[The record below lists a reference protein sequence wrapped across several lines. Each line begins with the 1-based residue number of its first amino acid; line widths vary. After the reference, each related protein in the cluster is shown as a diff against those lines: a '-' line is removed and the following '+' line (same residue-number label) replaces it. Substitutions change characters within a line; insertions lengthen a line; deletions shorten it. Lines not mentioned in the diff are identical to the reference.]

1 MKAKRV
7 GALFLSAVLTMSMAV
22 PVYAGEAGTV
32 SMEAVQEE
40 AQEELPESGEEMG
53 GEVGTETETV
63 ETEGAEGDEA
73 LSETSEDTQT
83 SEQDKEEG
91 QEDTKTSETEGN
103 SASEAT
109 EDVDAVSNVDE
120 PQSETNDLESEETE
134 TLAEEGIQIPD
145 DRLNNVIHSALGLEE
160 GEPVTEEEMLG
171 LTELSAR
178 YVLDLEGL
186 QYAKNLSKLELSR
199 ELNMD
204 STLDNLE
211 VLAELTQ
218 LKELKIS
225 VYHIN
230 DDDLQIIAKL
240 NQLEKLTLSIND
252 ITDISVLADMK
263 NLNYLDLNDNAI
275 TDIGALTDM
284 KNLNYLDLSDNDITD
299 VSVLAGMSK
308 LEHINL
314 SENNLSDVSDI
325 WDILTAA
332 EEVDLGKNRELELNP
347 DFQET
352 YFDIAFDSIETCQM
366 IGTVNFYE
374 LKQKLDWKMGG
385 HNDEN
390 TALLVQISIDDDS
403 IVEVE
408 MGSSYYWA
416 VPVTVTTK
424 APGKTNINFT
434 IGDVT
439 KTLTIIVGQPEPEVP
454 QENVTDKLPQF
465 RGSSTDAVL
474 YEGSIWNFNGEKTE
488 KISGDKKITNYV
500 SRKVYFVSDSV
511 NYDLDELDTE
521 YAYDLVGLD
530 ENNTLYYWPALGTHS
545 SGLGVGDASVVAENV
560 KYFDYNGYIDENNVY
575 HMWQYLHEEPVS
587 VPEDIC
593 TQENAERIE
602 RGYLILQDGTT
613 MLPLDKGVH
622 VIVDF
627 AFKEYT
633 SNWGSADNDN
643 ATYYLNYDNQIIKR
657 LRDSNGEYTKEV
669 WVEDV
674 SDIGEGCYIKDGKLY
689 SISDQNSEKPID
701 TDVDFIF
708 DANLSSDSQ
717 YSVYYQKGNS
727 IYELGWEYGQDKAD
741 GNVTLYSEGAVGI
754 FGEFLLRE
762 NGEVWVDGERGYL
775 YLTSVKALYQTSGG
789 GNLNKYTAVRSD
801 GSMWVLDPPLTP
813 YMSFEPQDS
822 LDAEIWQGK
831 DETTGISATGQ
842 GIAESVRLYAS
853 TVKDDTEEYKT
864 EYESIAQSM
873 EELGATAFSVYDI
886 KLLDEQENAVQPEEG
901 NPVTVTVPLPE
912 GYSDNVKV
920 YHMDSEGNL
929 EELGCTVQENT
940 VNFQTSGFS
949 LFVIADFE
957 TEPEIE
963 LPFTDVQADDWY
975 YEGVSYVYQ
984 HKLMTGMTDTL
995 FAPEDTL
1002 VRAQFAT
1009 VLYRMNGEP
1018 EVSYENVFPDVPEG
1032 QWFTEAVMWAS
1043 NEGIVNGYGDTG
1055 LFGSDDNITRE
1066 QMALMMHR
1074 YAEYKG
1080 SDTGTSGDL
1089 SEYKDASEVS
1099 EYAKEAM
1106 QWAVGNG
1113 IIVGEEN
1120 GTALNPQGN
1129 ATRAECAMIIER
1141 FVEKYGM

>member
-7 GALFLSAVLTMSMAV
+7 GALLLSVVLTVSMGA
-22 PVYAGEAGTV
+22 PVYAGEAETV

-40 AQEELPESGEEMG
+40 AQKEFPGTGAEMEEDSDTEIETGETG
-53 GEVGTETETV
+53 
-63 ETEGAEGDEA
+63 GAEGDET
-73 LSETSEDTQT
+73 LLETSEAVQT
-83 SEQDKEEG
+83 SEQDKGEG
-91 QEDTKTSETEGN
+91 QEDAKISEAEDD
-103 SASEAT
+103 SASEVIEDTDAAT
-109 EDVDAVSNVDE
+109 NTTDAAANAVE
-120 PQSETNDLESEETE
+120 PESVINDLESEETE

-145 DRLNNVIHSALGLEE
+145 DALNSAVHSALGLED
-160 GEPVTEEEMLG
+160 GDPVTEEGMLG
-171 LTELSAR
+171 LTELSVR
-178 YVLDLEGL
+178 YVLNLEGL
-186 QYAKNLSKLELSR
+186 QYAKNLAKLELDRAMVQDSKLE
-199 ELNMD
+199 
-204 STLDNLE
+204 NLE
-211 VLAELTQ
+211 VITELTQ
-218 LKELKIS
+218 LKELEIS

-240 NQLEKLTLSIND
+240 SQLEKLTLNTND

-263 NLNYLDLNDNAI
+263 NLNYLDLSENA
-275 TDIGALTDM
+275 
-284 KNLNYLDLSDNDITD
+284 ITD
-299 VSVLAGMSK
+299 VSVLAGMP
-308 LEHINL
+308 NL
-314 SENNLSDVSDI
+314 KYIDLYENNLSDVSAA
-325 WDILTAA
+325 WGVLAAA
-332 EEVDLGKNRELELNP
+332 EEVNLGHNRELEENP
-347 DFQET
+347 DFQEA
-352 YFDIAFDSIETCQM
+352 YFDIAFDSIEICQM
-366 IGTVNFYE
+366 LGTVNSYE
-374 LKQKLDWKMGG
+374 LKQKLDWELGG
-385 HNDEN
+385 YNDEN
-390 TALLVQISIDDDS
+390 TALMVQISIDDES
-403 IVEVE
+403 IAEAE
-408 MGSSYYWA
+408 LESSYYWA
-416 VPVTVTTK
+416 VPVTVTAKALGETK
-424 APGKTNINFT
+424 VNFT
-434 IGDVT
+434 LGDVT
-439 KTLTIIVGQPEPEVP
+439 KTLTVIVGQPEAEIP
-454 QENVTDKLPQF
+454 QVNVTDKLPQF
-465 RGSSTDAVL
+465 QGSSTDAVL

-488 KISGDKKITNYV
+488 KISGDKNITNYV
-500 SRKVYFVSDSV
+500 SRKVYFVTDSV
-511 NYDLDELDTE
+511 HYEFDELETE
-521 YAYDLVGLD
+521 YAYEIVGLD
-530 ENNTLYYWPALGTHS
+530 ENNILYYWPALGTYD
-545 SGLGVGDASVVAENV
+545 SGLGLGEAVVVAEDV
-560 KYFDYNGYIDENNVY
+560 KDFNYDGYIDKDNVY
-575 HMWQYLHEEPVS
+575 HLWQYLHEEPVAAP
-587 VPEDIC
+587 VDIC
-593 TQENAERIE
+593 TQENADRIE
-602 RGYLILQDGTT
+602 NDYLILQDGTT
-613 MLPLDKGVH
+613 MTIAVDKIGTLAT
-622 VIVDF
+622 F
-627 AFKEYT
+627 PCKEYIT
-633 SNWGSADNDN
+633 DMGSENDN
-643 ATYYLNYDNQIIKR
+643 SRYYLNYDNEIIMR
-657 LRDSNGEYTKEV
+657 TYIQGSGYSSYEL

-674 SDIGEGCYIKDGKLY
+674 TDIGGGCYLKGGNLY
-689 SISDQNSEKPID
+689 SVTDQKSEQPID
-701 TDVDFIF
+701 TEVNAIY
-708 DANLSSDSQ
+708 DSGRGDDGL
-717 YSVYYQKGNS
+717 YFLYYQKGKD
-727 IYELGWEYGQDKAD
+727 IYKLEWEYGQDRLQGNKA
-741 GNVTLYSEGAVGI
+741 LYSKNAVKMYGT
-754 FGEFLLRE
+754 LVLNE
-762 NGEVWVDGERGYL
+762 NGEVWVDGEEGGYL
-775 YLTSVKALYQTSGG
+775 YITSVKELYQTSGG
-789 GNLNKYTAVRSD
+789 GRNVKYVAVRYD
-801 GSMWVLDPPLTP
+801 GTAWSLDPPLAP
-813 YMSFEPQDS
+813 YMSFEAQNS
-822 LDAEIWQGK
+822 AGVEIWQGV
-831 DETTGISATGQ
+831 DVATGISVTGQ
-842 GIAESVRLYAS
+842 GIAENVRLYAS
-853 TVKDDTEEYKT
+853 TVKDDTEGYKT

>member
-145 DRLNNVIHSALGLEE
+145 DTLNSAVHRALGLEE

-171 LTELSAR
+171 LTELSANF
-178 YVLDLEGL
+178 VLNLEGL
-186 QYAKNLSKLELSR
+186 QYAKNLSKLTISR
-199 ELNMD
+199 YMIFD
-204 STLDNLE
+204 SKLENLE
-211 VLAELTQ
+211 VITELTQ
-218 LKELKIS
+218 LKELEIS

-230 DDDLQIIAKL
+230 DDDLQIIAKI
-240 NQLEKLTLSIND
+240 NQLEKLTLSTND

-263 NLNYLDLNDNAI
+263 NLNYLDL
-275 TDIGALTDM
+275 
-284 KNLNYLDLSDNDITD
+284 SDNDITD
-299 VSVLAGMSK
+299 VSALAGMSNLK
-308 LEHINL
+308 YINL
-314 SENNLSDVSDI
+314 SENNLSDVSAI
-325 WDILTAA
+325 WDVLTAA
-332 EEVDLGKNRELELNP
+332 EEVNLGKNRELELNP
-347 DFQET
+347 DFQEA
-352 YFDIAFDSIETCQM
+352 YFDIAFDSIEVCQM
-366 IGTVNFYE
+366 VSTVNSYD

-385 HNDEN
+385 HDIDEN
-390 TALLVQISIDDDS
+390 TALLVQISIDDES
-403 IVEVE
+403 IAEAE
-408 MGSSYYWA
+408 LESSYYWA

-465 RGSSTDAVL
+465 QGCSTDAVL

-560 KYFDYNGYIDENNVY
+560 EYFDYNGYIDENNVY

-613 MLPLDKGVH
+613 MLPADKGVH
-622 VIVDF
+622 FIVDF

-633 SNWGSADNDN
+633 SNTGSADNDN

-657 LRDSNGEYTKEV
+657 LRDSNGEYTKEI

-674 SDIGEGCYIKDGKLY
+674 SDIGRGCYIKDRTLY

-701 TDVDFIF
+701 TDVDFIC
-708 DANLSSDSQ
+708 DANISSDSQ

-741 GNVTLYSEGAVGI
+741 GNITLYSEGAVGI
-754 FGEFLLRE
+754 FRELLLKE
-762 NGEVWVDGERGYL
+762 NDEVWVDGEGGYL

-789 GNLNKYTAVRSD
+789 DGAVKYMAARSD

-813 YMSFEPQDS
+813 YVSFEPQDIP
-822 LDAEIWQGK
+822 DAEIWQGK
-831 DETTGISATGQ
+831 DESTGISATGQ

-853 TVKDDTEEYKT
+853 TVNDDTEEYKT

-873 EELGATAFSVYDI
+873 EELGAATFSVYDI

-957 TEPEIE
+957 TEDQPEIE

>member
-32 SMEAVQEE
+32 SMEAVLEE

-63 ETEGAEGDEA
+63 ETEWAEGDEA

-109 EDVDAVSNVDE
+109 EDVDAVSNAAE
-120 PQSETNDLESEETE
+120 SQSETNDLESEETE

-145 DRLNNVIHSALGLEE
+145 DTLNSAVHRALGLEE

-171 LTELSAR
+171 LTELSANF
-178 YVLDLEGL
+178 VLNLEGL
-186 QYAKNLSKLELSR
+186 QYAKNLSKLTISR
-199 ELNMD
+199 YMIFD
-204 STLDNLE
+204 SKLENLE
-211 VLAELTQ
+211 VITELTQ
-218 LKELKIS
+218 LKELEIS

-230 DDDLQIIAKL
+230 DDDLQIIAKI
-240 NQLEKLTLSIND
+240 NQLEKLTLSTND

-263 NLNYLDLNDNAI
+263 NLNYLDL
-275 TDIGALTDM
+275 
-284 KNLNYLDLSDNDITD
+284 SDNDITD
-299 VSVLAGMSK
+299 VSALAGMSNLK
-308 LEHINL
+308 YINL
-314 SENNLSDVSDI
+314 SENNLSDVSAI
-325 WDILTAA
+325 WDVLTAA
-332 EEVDLGKNRELELNP
+332 EEVNLGKNRELELNP
-347 DFQET
+347 DFQEA
-352 YFDIAFDSIETCQM
+352 YFDIAFDSIEVCQM
-366 IGTVNFYE
+366 VSTVNSYD

-385 HNDEN
+385 HDIDEN
-390 TALLVQISIDDDS
+390 TALLVQISIDDES
-403 IVEVE
+403 IAEAE
-408 MGSSYYWA
+408 LESSYYWA

-465 RGSSTDAVL
+465 QGCSTDAVL

-560 KYFDYNGYIDENNVY
+560 EYFDYNGYIDENNVY

-613 MLPLDKGVH
+613 MLPADKGVH
-622 VIVDF
+622 FIVDF

-633 SNWGSADNDN
+633 SNTGSADNDN

-657 LRDSNGEYTKEV
+657 LRDSNGEYTKEI

-674 SDIGEGCYIKDGKLY
+674 SDIGRGCYIKDRTLY

-701 TDVDFIF
+701 TDVDFIC
-708 DANLSSDSQ
+708 DANISSDSQ

-741 GNVTLYSEGAVGI
+741 GNITLYSEGAVGI
-754 FGEFLLRE
+754 FRELLLKE
-762 NGEVWVDGERGYL
+762 NDEVWVDGEGGYL

-789 GNLNKYTAVRSD
+789 DGAVKYMAARSD

-813 YMSFEPQDS
+813 YVSFEPQDIP
-822 LDAEIWQGK
+822 DAEIWQGK
-831 DETTGISATGQ
+831 DESTGISATGQ

>member
-22 PVYAGEAGTV
+22 PVYAREDGTV

-40 AQEELPESGEEMG
+40 AQEELSESGEEMG

-63 ETEGAEGDEA
+63 ETDGAEGDEA

-109 EDVDAVSNVDE
+109 EDADAVSNVAE

-145 DRLNNVIHSALGLEE
+145 DTLNSAVHRALGLEE

-171 LTELSAR
+171 LTELSANF
-178 YVLDLEGL
+178 VLNLEGL
-186 QYAKNLSKLELSR
+186 QYAKNLSKLTISR
-199 ELNMD
+199 YMIFD
-204 STLDNLE
+204 SKLENLE
-211 VLAELTQ
+211 VITELTQ
-218 LKELKIS
+218 LKELEIS

-230 DDDLQIIAKL
+230 DDDLQIIAKI
-240 NQLEKLTLSIND
+240 NQLEKLTLSTND

-263 NLNYLDLNDNAI
+263 NLNYLDL
-275 TDIGALTDM
+275 
-284 KNLNYLDLSDNDITD
+284 SDNDITD
-299 VSVLAGMSK
+299 VSALAGMSNLK
-308 LEHINL
+308 YINL
-314 SENNLSDVSDI
+314 SENNLSDVSAI
-325 WDILTAA
+325 WDVLTAA
-332 EEVDLGKNRELELNP
+332 EEVNLGKNRELELNP
-347 DFQET
+347 DFQEA
-352 YFDIAFDSIETCQM
+352 YFDIAFDSIEVCQM
-366 IGTVNFYE
+366 VSTVNSYD

-385 HNDEN
+385 HDIDEN
-390 TALLVQISIDDDS
+390 TALLVQISIDDES
-403 IVEVE
+403 IAEAE
-408 MGSSYYWA
+408 LESSYYWA

-465 RGSSTDAVL
+465 QGCSTDAVL

-560 KYFDYNGYIDENNVY
+560 EYFDYNGYIDENNVY

-613 MLPLDKGVH
+613 MLPADKGVH
-622 VIVDF
+622 FIVDF

-633 SNWGSADNDN
+633 SNTGSADNDN

-657 LRDSNGEYTKEV
+657 LRDSNGEYAKEI

-674 SDIGEGCYIKDGKLY
+674 SDIGRGCYIKDRTLY

-701 TDVDFIF
+701 TDVDFIC
-708 DANLSSDSQ
+708 DANISSDSQ

-741 GNVTLYSEGAVGI
+741 GNITLYSEGAVGI
-754 FGEFLLRE
+754 FRELLLKE
-762 NGEVWVDGERGYL
+762 NDEVWVDGEGGYL

-789 GNLNKYTAVRSD
+789 DGAVKYMAARSD

-813 YMSFEPQDS
+813 YVSFEPQDIP
-822 LDAEIWQGK
+822 DAEIWQGK
-831 DETTGISATGQ
+831 DESTGISATGQ

-853 TVKDDTEEYKT
+853 TVNDDTEEYKT

-873 EELGATAFSVYDI
+873 EELGAATFSVYDI

-957 TEPEIE
+957 TEDQPEIE
-963 LPFTDVQADDWY
+963 LPFTDVPTGTWY
-975 YEGVSYVYQ
+975 YEPISYVYQ
-984 HKLMTGMTDTL
+984 HKLMAGMTDTL
-995 FAPEDTL
+995 FAPDGTL
-1002 VRAQFAT
+1002 ARAQFAT

-1018 EVSYENVFPDVPEG
+1018 DVSYSDVFPDVPKG
-1032 QWFTEAVMWAS
+1032 QWFTDAVMWAS

-1055 LFGSDDNITRE
+1055 LFGPDDNITRE
-1066 QMALMMHR
+1066 QMTLMMYY
-1074 YAEYKG
+1074 YAKYKDIDIG
-1080 SDTGTSGDL
+1080 NSADL
-1089 SEYKDASEVS
+1089 SEYKDASDVS
-1099 EYAKEAM
+1099 KYAKEAM

-1120 GTALNPQGN
+1120 GTILNPQGN
-1129 ATRAECAMIIER
+1129 ATRAECAVIIKAFIEQ
-1141 FVEKYGM
+1141 YGM

>member
-145 DRLNNVIHSALGLEE
+145 DTLNSAVHRALGLEE

-171 LTELSAR
+171 LTELSANF
-178 YVLDLEGL
+178 VLNLEGL
-186 QYAKNLSKLELSR
+186 QYAKNLSKLTISR
-199 ELNMD
+199 YMIFD
-204 STLDNLE
+204 SKLENLE
-211 VLAELTQ
+211 VITELTQ
-218 LKELKIS
+218 LKELEIS

-230 DDDLQIIAKL
+230 DDDLQIIAKI
-240 NQLEKLTLSIND
+240 NQLEKLTLSTND

-263 NLNYLDLNDNAI
+263 NLNYLDL
-275 TDIGALTDM
+275 
-284 KNLNYLDLSDNDITD
+284 SDNDITD
-299 VSVLAGMSK
+299 VSALAGMSNLK
-308 LEHINL
+308 YINL
-314 SENNLSDVSDI
+314 SENNLSDVSAI
-325 WDILTAA
+325 WDVLTAA
-332 EEVDLGKNRELELNP
+332 EEVNLGKNRELELNP
-347 DFQET
+347 DFQEA
-352 YFDIAFDSIETCQM
+352 YFDIAFDSIEVCQM
-366 IGTVNFYE
+366 VSTVNSYD

-385 HNDEN
+385 HDIDEN
-390 TALLVQISIDDDS
+390 TALLVQISIDDES
-403 IVEVE
+403 IAEAE
-408 MGSSYYWA
+408 LESSYYWA

-465 RGSSTDAVL
+465 QGCSTDAVL

-560 KYFDYNGYIDENNVY
+560 EYFDYNGYIDENNVY

-613 MLPLDKGVH
+613 MLPADKGVH
-622 VIVDF
+622 FIVDF

-633 SNWGSADNDN
+633 SNTGSADNDN

-657 LRDSNGEYTKEV
+657 LRDSNGEYTKEI

-674 SDIGEGCYIKDGKLY
+674 SDIGRGCYIKDRTLY

-701 TDVDFIF
+701 TDVDFIC
-708 DANLSSDSQ
+708 DANISSDSQ

-741 GNVTLYSEGAVGI
+741 GNITLYSEGAVGI
-754 FGEFLLRE
+754 FRELLLKE
-762 NGEVWVDGERGYL
+762 NDEVWVDGEGGYL

-789 GNLNKYTAVRSD
+789 DGAVKYMAARSD

-813 YMSFEPQDS
+813 YVSFEPQDIP
-822 LDAEIWQGK
+822 DAEIWQGK
-831 DETTGISATGQ
+831 DESTGISATGQ

-853 TVKDDTEEYKT
+853 TVNDDTEEYKT

-873 EELGATAFSVYDI
+873 EELGAATFSVYDI